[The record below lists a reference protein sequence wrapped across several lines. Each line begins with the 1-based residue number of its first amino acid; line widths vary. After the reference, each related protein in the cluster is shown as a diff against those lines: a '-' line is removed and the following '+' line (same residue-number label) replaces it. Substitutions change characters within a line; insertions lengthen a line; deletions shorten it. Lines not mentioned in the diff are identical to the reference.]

1 MLFPA
6 RINFCFIPHS
16 SIINPVPAA
25 STNYEHLA
33 GRIPPLAALPC
44 RRLVRPSNYAH
55 YCRASSRYRW
65 RCNTKT
71 LRIRVRRTSLLS
83 IFKDK
88 RQFIFLTSVLG
99 LGLVLSISGFVV
111 LRFRTDLEP
120 WQPWTLLAVGLML
133 IGLLLGYTG
142 IRRGE
147 TLGLRHHDLN
157 LEFGNISIV
166 QSLERSLDGIIV

>member
-1 MLFPA
+1 
-6 RINFCFIPHS
+6 
-16 SIINPVPAA
+16 
-25 STNYEHLA
+25 
-33 GRIPPLAALPC
+33 
-44 RRLVRPSNYAH
+44 
-55 YCRASSRYRW
+55 
-65 RCNTKT
+65 
-71 LRIRVRRTSLLS
+71 LS

-111 LRFRTDLEP
+111 LRSSADLEP

-157 LEFGNISIV
+157 LESGNISVV